1 MVSFWLENP
10 NALLNKQHITEIWPS
25 SDFDLGRKLNAITRI
40 VAVLTIIGIIIT
52 RSGKLLVTSIITL
65 VALVILYKTQYEDDE
80 KNKLKEKFMK
90 EGFESGDGNEEG
102 KFVKVF
108 RDTFTKPTKKNPMMN
123 VMMDDYKYNNKKK
136 PAAPSYN
143 KAVDRNINKTAI
155 KPDLLNSLVNNDK
168 LYRNLGDNLTF
179 EHNMRSFHTMP
190 NTKIP
195 NDQRKFAEFC
205 YGNMSSC
212 KEGDTIQCSKNNRR
226 LGNSMY

>member
-1 MVSFWLENP
+1 MERFWINDISELFKRPAEVWP
-10 NALLNKQHITEIWPS
+10 YEYLNIE
-25 SDFDLGRKLNAITRI
+25 RKYNAITRLI
-40 VAVLTIIGIIIT
+40 LYLTILGFFFTKSYNIIVSSFIT
-52 RSGKLLVTSIITL
+52 ILVFIM
-65 VALVILYKTQYEDDE
+65 LYKTQAG
-80 KNKLKEKFMK
+80 KNV
-90 EGFESGDGNEEG
+90 EGFSSKEMDFKAGDFENIM
-102 KFVKVF
+102 KDKYSF
-108 RDTFTKPTKKNPMMN
+108 PSKKNPLMN
-123 VMMDDYKYNNKKK
+123 VMMGDYKYNNKKK

-143 KAVDRNINKTAI
+143 EAVGRNINKTAI

-190 NTKIP
+190 NTTIP

-226 LGNSMY
+226 LGNAMY

>member
-1 MVSFWLENP
+1 L
-10 NALLNKQHITEIWPS
+10 
-25 SDFDLGRKLNAITRI
+25 
-40 VAVLTIIGIIIT
+40 
-52 RSGKLLVTSIITL
+52 
-65 VALVILYKTQYEDDE
+65 
-80 KNKLKEKFMK
+80 
-90 EGFESGDGNEEG
+90 
-102 KFVKVF
+102 
-108 RDTFTKPTKKNPMMN
+108 MN

-143 KAVDRNINKTAI
+143 EAVGRNINKTAI

-190 NTKIP
+190 NTTIP

-226 LGNSMY
+226 LGNAMY

>member
-1 MVSFWLENP
+1 MEKFWINDISELFNRP
-10 NALLNKQHITEIWPS
+10 AEIWPYEY
-25 SDFDLGRKLNAITRI
+25 LNIERKYNAITRLI
-40 VAVLTIIGIIIT
+40 LYLTVLGFFFTRSYNILISCFITIIVFIM
-52 RSGKLLVTSIITL
+52 
-65 VALVILYKTQYEDDE
+65 LYNTQAK
-80 KNKLKEKFMK
+80 KNVEGFSMK
-90 EGFESGDGNEEG
+90 EPKFKPGDFENIMKDKYS
-102 KFVKVF
+102 F
-108 RDTFTKPTKKNPMMN
+108 PTKKNPFMN

-143 KAVDRNINKTAI
+143 EAVERNINKNAI

-195 NDQRKFAEFC
+195 NDQKKFAEFC